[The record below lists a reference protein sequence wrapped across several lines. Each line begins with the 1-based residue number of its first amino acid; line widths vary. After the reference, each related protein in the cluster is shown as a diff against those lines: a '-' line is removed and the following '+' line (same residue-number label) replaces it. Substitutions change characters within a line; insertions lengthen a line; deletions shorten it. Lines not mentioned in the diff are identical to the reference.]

1 MTCRSGARLASFLF
15 LLLFVSFFG
24 CKKTPLTPDAE
35 DLTRPVI
42 WLSCFELSFT
52 ASETGANPT
61 TQALGVKNSGQKT
74 LNYTLSDDAAWL
86 SVEPA
91 SGSSSGSMVEHIISV
106 NKSGLAAQETN
117 YTAMITITSSEA
129 YNNPQKV
136 KINLK
141 ITKET
146 PPQIWVNTGS
156 LAFSSKV
163 GSNPST
169 KNIRI
174 KNSGQG
180 TLAYGISWDA
190 AWLSVNP
197 PNGSSGG
204 TENAHLVSAQTSSL
218 PQGSYSATIAIT
230 DPKASNNPQQV
241 RVTLDIGALPSG
253 NEIWVSCNP
262 SSGKTDT
269 LVTIPISIRGN
280 TREIGVFGL
289 EFTFDSKM
297 FLFQKVEKGNLTGN
311 WAAVDG
317 NEASSGVVQIGG
329 FRGGGSVIPKGS
341 TGTIAVVTLKVT
353 GTSYADNTQSR
364 VTIRSYMD
372 DISGMNPQSATVAF
386 TYKK

>member
-1 MTCRSGARLASFLF
+1 MSSKGRKQLTFSLLI
-15 LLLFVSFFG
+15 LLLVSFFG

-42 WLSCFELSFT
+42 WLSSFELSFT

-91 SGSSSGSMVEHIISV
+91 SGSSSGSMVEHMISV
-106 NKSGLAAQETN
+106 DKSGLAAQETN
-117 YTAMITITSSEA
+117 YTATITITSSEA

-136 KINLK
+136 KVNLK

-146 PPQIWVNTGS
+146 PPQIWVNASS
-156 LAFSSKV
+156 LAFNTRA
-163 GSNPST
+163 GSNPSSQQV
-169 KNIRI
+169 RI
-174 KNSGQG
+174 KNNGEG
-180 TLAYGISWDA
+180 MLTYGITWDA
-190 AWLSVNP
+190 SWLSVSP
-197 PNGSSGG
+197 GNGISSGA
-204 TENAHLVSAQTSSL
+204 ENIHSVSAQTSSL
-218 PQGSYSATIAIT
+218 PQGTYNATISIA
-230 DPKASNNPQQV
+230 DPKASNSPQHIQV
-241 RVTLDIGALPSG
+241 SLDIGALPSG

-341 TGTIAVVTLKVT
+341 TGTLAVVTLKVT
-353 GTSYADNTQSR
+353 GTSYADNTQSQ

-372 DISGMNPQSATVAF
+372 DISGMNPQPATAAF